1 MVNLKTQKIGELL
14 LSLSLSLSLDLCQN
28 FVHNFFDDN
37 ISNLVCIIANFR
49 VKCKV

>member
-14 LSLSLSLSLDLCQN
+14 LSLSLSLDLCQN